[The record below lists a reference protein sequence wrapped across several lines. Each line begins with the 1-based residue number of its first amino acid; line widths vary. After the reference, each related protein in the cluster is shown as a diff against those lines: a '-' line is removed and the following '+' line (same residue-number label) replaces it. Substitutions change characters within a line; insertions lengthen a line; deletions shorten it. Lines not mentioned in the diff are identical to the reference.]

1 MARVGVVTV
10 TIASEPR
17 PGNRRNEDLAL
28 FVDDLA
34 CVLDGASLPRA
45 APCGHD
51 SAWYVRV
58 LAKYLVAAYAEDSRG
73 DLTELLRE
81 AIRRSVGEH
90 AVHCDHPEEPMR
102 AASTVVLTRR
112 GGRWL
117 DYLVLCD
124 SALLIDG
131 EGGPHVVTDER
142 IAELPLRAG
151 ARIRGL
157 LARGG
162 GFGQEYTAL
171 LDQQVRELDTHRNA
185 EGGYWVAAD
194 DPAAA
199 DEAITGSVG
208 LADVALV
215 TDGSTRAVTALGSY
229 ADWGELMRD
238 LHESGPEP
246 VIAGVRRAER
256 ADPEGYRWPRGTPYD
271 DATALV
277 WIRT

>member
-1 MARVGVVTV
+1 MTV

-17 PGNRRNEDLAL
+17 PGKRRNEDLAM

-34 CVLDGASLPRA
+34 CVLDGASLPRVS
-45 APCGHD
+45 PCGHD

-58 LAKYLVAAYAEDSRG
+58 LAKYLVAAYAEEPRG

-81 AIRRSVGEH
+81 AIRRSAGEH
-90 AVHCDHPEEPMR
+90 AVDCERPDETMR
-102 AASTVVLTRR
+102 AASTVALTRR
-112 GGRWL
+112 SARRL

-124 SALLIDG
+124 SALLID
-131 EGGPHVVTDER
+131 EKGGPRVVSGER
-142 IAELPLRAG
+142 IAGLPLRAG
-151 ARIRGL
+151 TRIRQL

-162 GFGQEYTAL
+162 GYGQEYTAL
-171 LDQQVRELDTHRNA
+171 LHQQVRELDAHRNV

-199 DEAITGSVG
+199 DEAITGSTG

-215 TDGSTRAVTALGSY
+215 TDGVTRGVTALDLYSGW
-229 ADWGELMRD
+229 DGLLRD
-238 LHESGPEP
+238 LREAGPEE

-256 ADPEGYRWPRGTPYD
+256 GDPEGYRWPRGTPFD
-271 DATALV
+271 DASALV
-277 WIRT
+277 WKLT